1 VKADERAQVVLTPIA
16 TPLPLPLTFVG
27 LLVASLIL
35 SGLELHWVPASDAR
49 LTGWT
54 LLAVP
59 LPLQLAAS
67 IFGFHGRSATAATGS
82 SVLAAAWLGIALAL
96 INAPAGSF
104 TPSRP
109 VGMLAF
115 AVAVG
120 LLVPAAADARS
131 GSPLPTAAL
140 GLASARFVLTGI
152 PAMTGSSELK
162 IATGIVGLVVAAVAL
177 YAALA
182 LELEDNSIEDTLL
195 PTFRTRESAQALV
208 GPLDLQVDRLEHEA
222 GVRKN
227 L

>member
-152 PAMTGSSELK
+152 TAMTGSSELK

-195 PTFRTRESAQALV
+195 PTFKWGESAQALLA
-208 GPLDLQVDRLEHEA
+208 PLDAQVEQLEHEA

>member
-1 VKADERAQVVLTPIA
+1 VRGNDEASVVLTPIA
-16 TPLPLPLTFVG
+16 TPLPLTFLG
-27 LLVASLIL
+27 LVAATTIL
-35 SGLELHWVPASDAR
+35 SGLELHWIPAADAR

-59 LPLQLAAS
+59 LPLQLTAS

-96 INAPAGSF
+96 INASPGSF

-115 AVAVG
+115 AVAAG
-120 LLVPAAADARS
+120 LVVPAAADARG
-131 GSPLPTAAL
+131 GSPLTTAAL
-140 GLASARFVLTGI
+140 GLASIRFVLTGI
-152 PAMTGSSELK
+152 TAMTASPGLK
-162 IATGIVGLVVAAVAL
+162 TATGIVGLIVAAVAF

-195 PTFRTRESAQALV
+195 PTFKWGESAQALTA
-208 GPLDLQVDRLEHEA
+208 PLDTQVEELEHEA

>member
-1 VKADERAQVVLTPIA
+1 VKGDERAHVVLTPIA
-16 TPLPLPLTFVG
+16 TPLPLTFLG
-27 LLVASLIL
+27 LVVATTIL
-35 SGLELHWVPASDAR
+35 SGLELHWVPAADAR

-59 LPLQLAAS
+59 LPLQLTAS
-67 IFGFHGRSATAATGS
+67 IFGFHSRSATAATGS

-115 AVAVG
+115 AVAAG
-120 LLVPAAADARS
+120 LVVPAAADARS

-140 GLASARFVLTGI
+140 GLASVRFVLTGI
-152 PAMTGSSELK
+152 TALTEASGLK
-162 IATGIVGLVVAAVAL
+162 TATGIVGLAVAAVAL

-182 LELEDNSIEDTLL
+182 LELEDTSIEDTLL
-195 PTFRTRESAQALV
+195 PTFKWGESAQALQA
-208 GPLDLQVDRLEHEA
+208 PLDAQVEELEHEA
-222 GVRKN
+222 GVRRN

>member
-1 VKADERAQVVLTPIA
+1 MKGDERAHVVLTPIA
-16 TPLPLPLTFVG
+16 TPLPLTFLG
-27 LLVASLIL
+27 LVVATTIL
-35 SGLELHWVPASDAR
+35 SGLELHWVPAADAR

-59 LPLQLAAS
+59 LPLQLTAS
-67 IFGFHGRSATAATGS
+67 IFGFHSRSATAATGS

-115 AVAVG
+115 AVAAG
-120 LLVPAAADARS
+120 LVVPAAADARS

-140 GLASARFVLTGI
+140 GLASVRFVLTGI
-152 PAMTGSSELK
+152 TALTEASGLK
-162 IATGIVGLVVAAVAL
+162 TATGIVGLAVAAVAL

-182 LELEDNSIEDTLL
+182 LELEDTSIEDTLL
-195 PTFRTRESAQALV
+195 PTFKRGESAQALQA
-208 GPLDLQVDRLEHEA
+208 PLDAQVEGLEHEA
-222 GVRKN
+222 GVRRN